1 MFILMRGEGRGVRP
15 ESRQAGMGGDYEDIG
30 SVLTC
35 HRVRVTVA
43 GEKVLETR
51 M

>member
-1 MFILMRGEGRGVRP
+1 MG
-15 ESRQAGMGGDYEDIG
+15 AGGLVWGDYADIG
-30 SVLTC
+30 PVLTC

-51 M
+51 MEKAQAWC